1 MASEK
6 GCPQKRAEGSLTG
19 EEPEEEIV
27 WQLRKTY
34 YQ

>member
-6 GCPQKRAEGSLTG
+6 GCPQKRAEESLTG

-27 WQLRKTY
+27 WQLNSF
-34 YQ
+34 